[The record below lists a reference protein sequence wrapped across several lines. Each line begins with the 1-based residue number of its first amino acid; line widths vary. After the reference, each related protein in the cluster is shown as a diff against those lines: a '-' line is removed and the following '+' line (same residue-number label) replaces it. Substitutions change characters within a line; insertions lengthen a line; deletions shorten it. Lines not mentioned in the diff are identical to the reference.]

1 MQQTASGP
9 QREGGNNVPTDRLR
23 GHRFSLLTNHRI
35 GDRSGF
41 EWKMFM
47 QNSSEAAFRTVQPL
61 AFSNRQLSVGRIRP
75 YFSSSALFNAVTI
88 APSKA
93 KSATLFQWS
102 ELFCKSVTER
112 HKPQR
117 NANKKRSPPD
127 PHPLKVWRATFTPKQ
142 CARRRFKTPPAL
154 CGNSPLYRIAFA
166 HSFSGLPRPEDD
178 FQMNAF
184 QSNKTIKPRVQMNIK
199 HRFQIN

>member
-9 QREGGNNVPTDRLR
+9 QREGGNAFPTDRLR

-35 GDRSGF
+35 GDRPLRMEDVQAEQLRG
-41 EWKMFM
+41 
-47 QNSSEAAFRTVQPL
+47 AFRTVQPL

>member
-9 QREGGNNVPTDRLR
+9 QRERGNNVPTDRLR

-35 GDRSGF
+35 GDRPLRMEDVQAEQLRG
-41 EWKMFM
+41 
-47 QNSSEAAFRTVQPL
+47 AFRTVQPL

-112 HKPQR
+112 HKSPGEYKKEARQTFIPRKSGGLPSRR
-117 NANKKRSPPD
+117 NNVLADDLKPLPHYAETRPYIESRSLIHFQDSPD
-127 PHPLKVWRATFTPKQ
+127 PKTFSK
-142 CARRRFKTPPAL
+142 
-154 CGNSPLYRIAFA
+154 
-166 HSFSGLPRPEDD
+166 
-178 FQMNAF
+178 
-184 QSNKTIKPRVQMNIK
+184 
-199 HRFQIN
+199 

>member
-1 MQQTASGP
+1 MEDVQAEQ
-9 QREGGNNVPTDRLR
+9 LR
-23 GHRFSLLTNHRI
+23 G
-35 GDRSGF
+35 
-41 EWKMFM
+41 
-47 QNSSEAAFRTVQPL
+47 AFRTVQPL

-117 NANKKRSPPD
+117 NANKRRSPPD

>member
-9 QREGGNNVPTDRLR
+9 QRERGKHCSHGPITGSPIQPTDQPPNRRSSASNGRCSDRTAQRRL
-23 GHRFSLLTNHRI
+23 S
-35 GDRSGF
+35 DR
-41 EWKMFM
+41 
-47 QNSSEAAFRTVQPL
+47 QPL

-75 YFSSSALFNAVTI
+75 YFSSSALFNVVTI

-102 ELFCKSVTER
+102 ELFCKSATER
-112 HKPQR
+112 PETPAEILAQKR
-117 NANKKRSPPD
+117 NPPD
-127 PHPLKVWRATFTPKQ
+127 LHPLKVWRAAFTPKQ

-154 CGNSPLYRIAFA
+154 CGNSPIYRIALD
-166 HSFSGLPRPEDD
+166 HSSLGLPRPEDV

-184 QSNKTIKPRVQMNIK
+184 QSNKSI
-199 HRFQIN
+199 

>member
-1 MQQTASGP
+1 MFPRTDYGVTDSAYL
-9 QREGGNNVPTDRLR
+9 PTTESEIVR
-23 GHRFSLLTNHRI
+23 
-35 GDRSGF
+35 F
-41 EWKMFM
+41 EWKMFR
-47 QNSSEAAFRTVQPL
+47 QNRLRGAFRTVQPL

-142 CARRRFKTPPAL
+142 CARRRFKTPPHYAETRPYIESRSL
-154 CGNSPLYRIAFA
+154 IHFQDSPD
-166 HSFSGLPRPEDD
+166 P
-178 FQMNAF
+178 
-184 QSNKTIKPRVQMNIK
+184 KTISK
-199 HRFQIN
+199 

>member
-9 QREGGNNVPTDRLR
+9 QRERGNTVPTDRLR

-35 GDRSGF
+35 GDRPLRMEDVQAEQLRG
-41 EWKMFM
+41 
-47 QNSSEAAFRTVQPL
+47 AFRTVQPL

-75 YFSSSALFNAVTI
+75 YFSSSALFNVVTI

-102 ELFCKSVTER
+102 ELFLQKR
-112 HKPQR
+112 HRTPQ
-117 NANKKRSPPD
+117 NPAEIQAQKRSPPD
-127 PHPLKVWRATFTPKQ
+127 FHPLKVWRATFTPKQ

-154 CGNSPLYRIAFA
+154 CGNSPIYRIALD
-166 HSFSGLPRPEDD
+166 HSSLGPPRPEDA

-184 QSNKTIKPRVQMNIK
+184 QLNKSI
-199 HRFQIN
+199 

>member
-35 GDRSGF
+35 GDRPLRMEDVQAEQLRG
-41 EWKMFM
+41 
-47 QNSSEAAFRTVQPL
+47 AFRTVQPL

-117 NANKKRSPPD
+117 NANKKKPARPSSPESLAGYL
-127 PHPLKVWRATFTPKQ
+127 HAETM
-142 CARRRFKTPPAL
+142 C
-154 CGNSPLYRIAFA
+154 SP
-166 HSFSGLPRPEDD
+166 
-178 FQMNAF
+178 
-184 QSNKTIKPRVQMNIK
+184 TI
-199 HRFQIN
+199 

>member
-9 QREGGNNVPTDRLR
+9 QRERGNNVPTDRLR

-35 GDRSGF
+35 GDRPLRMEDVQAEQLRG
-41 EWKMFM
+41 
-47 QNSSEAAFRTVQPL
+47 AFRTVQPL

-75 YFSSSALFNAVTI
+75 YFSSSALFNVVTI

-102 ELFCKSVTER
+102 ELFCKSATER
-112 HKPQR
+112 PETPAEILAQKR
-117 NANKKRSPPD
+117 NPPD
-127 PHPLKVWRATFTPKQ
+127 LHPLKVWRAAFTPKQ

-154 CGNSPLYRIAFA
+154 CGNSPIYRIALD
-166 HSFSGLPRPEDD
+166 HSSLGLPRPEDV

-184 QSNKTIKPRVQMNIK
+184 QSNKSI
-199 HRFQIN
+199 